1 METINQ
7 RVRKY
12 RKDLFLNQS
21 DVAQMLG
28 MKTSTYSQM
37 ERMGNITCETLLKLT
52 EILKVDVLKLL
63 YGEDMPKKEIKDI
76 NEFKADI
83 DGVGM
88 IVAQDV
94 YEKFAV
100 IAMRNLSQPLKQEIY
115 EFILDELKN
124 VKEFKLYNK

>member
-37 ERMGNITCETLLKLT
+37 ERMGNITCETHLKLT
-52 EILKVDVLKLL
+52 KILKVDVLKLL
-63 YGEDMPKKEIKDI
+63 YGEDIQKKEMKDI

>member
-52 EILKVDVLKLL
+52 EILKVDVRKLL
-63 YGEDMPKKEIKDI
+63 YGEDMPKKEMKDI

-124 VKEFKLYNK
+124 VREFKLYNK

>member
-37 ERMGNITCETLLKLT
+37 ERWGNITCETLLKLT
-52 EILKVDVLKLL
+52 KLLKVDVLKLL
-63 YGEDMPKKEIKDI
+63 YGEDIQKKEMKDI

-124 VKEFKLYNK
+124 VREFKLYNK

>member
-52 EILKVDVLKLL
+52 EILKVDVRKLL
-63 YGEDMPKKEIKDI
+63 YGEDMPKKDMKDI

-124 VKEFKLYNK
+124 VREFKLYNK

>member
-7 RVRKY
+7 RVKKQRKE
-12 RKDLFLNQS
+12 LFLSQA
-21 DVAQMLG
+21 DVAQMLD

-63 YGEDMPKKEIKDI
+63 YGEDMPKKEMKDI

>member
-37 ERMGNITCETLLKLT
+37 ERMGNITCDTLLKLT
-52 EILKVDVLKLL
+52 KILKVDVLKLL
-63 YGEDMPKKEIKDI
+63 YGEDIQKKEMKDI

-124 VKEFKLYNK
+124 VREFKLYNK

>member
-7 RVRKY
+7 RVKKY
-12 RKDLFLNQS
+12 RKELFLSQA
-21 DVAQMLG
+21 DVAQMLD

>member
-12 RKDLFLNQS
+12 RKDLFLSQA
-21 DVAQMLG
+21 DVAQMLD

>member
-7 RVRKY
+7 RVKKY
-12 RKDLFLNQS
+12 RKELFLSQA
-21 DVAQMLG
+21 DVAQMLD

-63 YGEDMPKKEIKDI
+63 YGEDMPKKEMKDI

>member
-1 METINQ
+1 M
-7 RVRKY
+7 
-12 RKDLFLNQS
+12 
-21 DVAQMLG
+21 
-28 MKTSTYSQM
+28 
-37 ERMGNITCETLLKLT
+37 
-52 EILKVDVLKLL
+52 
-63 YGEDMPKKEIKDI
+63 KDI

-100 IAMRNLSQPLKQEIY
+100 IAMRNLSQPLKHEIY

>member
-12 RKDLFLNQS
+12 RKELFLSQA
-21 DVAQMLG
+21 DVAGMLG

-37 ERMGNITCETLLKLT
+37 ERMGNITCETLLKLA
-52 EILKVDVLKLL
+52 EIFKVDALKLL

-76 NEFKADI
+76 KEFKADI

-100 IAMRNLSQPLKQEIY
+100 IAMRNLSQPLKQEVY

>member
-7 RVRKY
+7 RVKKQRKE
-12 RKDLFLNQS
+12 LFLSQA
-21 DVAQMLG
+21 DVAQMLD

-83 DGVGM
+83 DGVEM

>member
-7 RVRKY
+7 RVKKQRKE
-12 RKDLFLNQS
+12 LFLSQA

-63 YGEDMPKKEIKDI
+63 YGEDMPKKEMKDI

>member
-7 RVRKY
+7 RVKKY
-12 RKDLFLNQS
+12 RKELFLSQA
-21 DVAQMLG
+21 DVAQMLD

-63 YGEDMPKKEIKDI
+63 YGEDMPKKEMKDI

-124 VKEFKLYNK
+124 VREFKLYNK

>member
-21 DVAQMLG
+21 DVAKMLG

-63 YGEDMPKKEIKDI
+63 YGEDMPKKEMKDI

>member
-7 RVRKY
+7 RVKKY
-12 RKDLFLNQS
+12 RKELFLSQA
-21 DVAQMLG
+21 DVAQMLD

-63 YGEDMPKKEIKDI
+63 YGEDMPKKEMKDI

-94 YEKFAV
+94 YDKFAV

-124 VKEFKLYNK
+124 VREFKLYNK

>member
-7 RVRKY
+7 RVKKY
-12 RKDLFLNQS
+12 RKELFLSQA
-21 DVAQMLG
+21 DVAQMLD

-37 ERMGNITCETLLKLT
+37 ERMGNMTCETLLKLT

>member
-7 RVRKY
+7 RVKKQRKE
-12 RKDLFLNQS
+12 LFLSQA

>member
-7 RVRKY
+7 RVKKY
-12 RKDLFLNQS
+12 RKELFLSQA

>member
-1 METINQ
+1 
-7 RVRKY
+7 
-12 RKDLFLNQS
+12 
-21 DVAQMLG
+21 
-28 MKTSTYSQM
+28 
-37 ERMGNITCETLLKLT
+37 
-52 EILKVDVLKLL
+52 
-63 YGEDMPKKEIKDI
+63 
-76 NEFKADI
+76 
-83 DGVGM
+83 M

>member
-7 RVRKY
+7 RVKKQRKE
-12 RKDLFLNQS
+12 LFLSQA
-21 DVAQMLG
+21 DVAQMLD